1 MEIANCAFFCY
12 FVLLLGALHFRPS
25 LTCGSRNGYDRRG
38 PRKPLMLQQSI
49 PDTTEFSQQASGPA
63 NGKITRNSPEFEKL
77 EPCYNNGIIFR
88 DEEGTGADRLMSKVG
103 VLSFVYI
110 LYLTFHHFKCTA
122 CNFLWGLCTLDRSAC
137 GARFS
142 FIHRFTTTIVKKLR
156 ELFSCCRFFSLAM
169 QREIDN
175 VGGFSERTMAFLK
188 TRGDRGLGRT
198 RPTLGKFAAL
208 WRASRRP
215 TFVRPGQNENR
226 SFGTTCFRGWL
237 WLGFLRKQITHT
249 RFCPRR

>member
-12 FVLLLGALHFRPS
+12 FVLLLGVLHFRPS